1 MSMKLFLIG
10 LCIGLIIEAW
20 LMRSAT
26 STIDFMGDSP
36 RARTGKDV
44 ALGLVFANPLN
55 DVEAA
60 IKAHDNRYVGI
71 GGPGIVAP
79 GVEGDVSIKDV
90 KVIVEY
96 SDYITSFAQKQVN
109 DLVMNYA
116 REYNKLLLERVSKT
130 AGARSVHPKSPP

>member
-1 MSMKLFLIG
+1 
-10 LCIGLIIEAW
+10 
-20 LMRSAT
+20 MRSAT